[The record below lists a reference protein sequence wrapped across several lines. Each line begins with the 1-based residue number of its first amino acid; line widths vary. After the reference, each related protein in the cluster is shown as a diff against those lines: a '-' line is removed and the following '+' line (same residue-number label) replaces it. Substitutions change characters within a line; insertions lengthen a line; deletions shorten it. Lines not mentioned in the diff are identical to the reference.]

1 MDGGSTATEARSEVA
16 NRKIGFLPFIEND
29 QIERARDNF
38 RARTDAA
45 NTGFSLAGRARSPS
59 LYVRLVKEAREAS
72 ESLAEAAAVRGIHL
86 PKIRELTV
94 GLFKDC
100 VDDIRYICRSDVE
113 CLAAVD
119 YAATEA
125 QSYLNRQLSI
135 NHTHASDD
143 EIKLWIENSSLKN
156 QEKAWTAFHNLPDFH
171 SVTKVTFLSIW
182 RQVFPER
189 KRGRPRVQ

>member
-1 MDGGSTATEARSEVA
+1 MVGGGTATEARSEVA

-45 NTGFSLAGRARSPS
+45 NAEFNLSGRPRSPS
-59 LYVRLVKEAREAS
+59 LYVRLVTEAREAS
-72 ESLAEAAAVRGIHL
+72 ESLAEAAAVRGIPM
-86 PKIRELTV
+86 PKIRELAV
-94 GLFKDC
+94 GLFEDC
-100 VDDIRYICRSDVE
+100 VKDIRYICRSDVE

-119 YAATEA
+119 CAATKA

-143 EIKLWIENSSLKN
+143 EIKGWIKNSGLNN
-156 QEKAWTAFHNLPDFH
+156 QEKAWTAFHRLPDFH
-171 SVTKVTFLSIW
+171 NVTKNTFLPIW

-189 KRGRPRVQ
+189 KRGRPRLQ